1 MELQD
6 GLVLQ
11 RSGVFGGT
19 KEKEEVGSPMFQ
31 NFKMPGSVGAFVFLS
46 VLFISIHLVSTLIG
60 KTKKYRFSRRYQ
72 IRRLPKG
79 VKIKMGRRPRKN
91 RYILNYPFW
100 ASSKKDGTADLRMR
114 DNEIIW
120 GKSFLFVD
128 GAVLEFD
135 KPYELLGVVK
145 DLRRQGVEIQLSKEE
160 KEKYAKLKKKRAF
173 FAQGYDIQKIIDS
186 YEEHPTDFEKL
197 CALLFQKMGY
207 HTQVT
212 AKSNDGGYDIVL
224 WKNQSKAIVECKCY
238 SAGNKIGRP
247 AIQKL
252 VGANNT
258 ALADGMVFITTSEF
272 SSYAVSYAKE
282 AGVELVDGRR
292 LLSLFHEY
300 LFTEEQGGGVY
311 EEECYLEVSDLR
323 PYVPED
329 IYEDYFV
336 QC

>member
-1 MELQD
+1 MH
-6 GLVLQ
+6 
-11 RSGVFGGT
+11 T
-19 KEKEEVGSPMFQ
+19 KEEVLDPMFQ
-31 NFKMPGSVGAFVFLS
+31 DFRIPEFISIFVCLS
-46 VLFISIHLVSTLIG
+46 VLLVSIHVAGILADR
-60 KTKKYRFSRRYQ
+60 TKRNRFSRKYQ
-72 IRRLPKG
+72 IHKLPKG
-79 VKIKMGRRPRKN
+79 VKVKKSRRPKRN

-100 ASSKKDGTADLRMR
+100 ANSKKDGTADLRIR

-120 GKSFLFVD
+120 DKSFLFVD
-128 GAVLEFD
+128 GAVLEFE

-145 DLRRQGVEIQLSKEE
+145 ELRQKGVDIQLSKEE
-160 KEKYAKLKKKRAF
+160 KEKYARLKRKKDF
-173 FAQGYDIQKIIDS
+173 FAQSSDIQKIIDN

-212 AKSNDGGYDIVL
+212 AKTNDGGYDIIL
-224 WKNQSKAIVECKCY
+224 WKNHSKAIVECKCY

-292 LLSLFHEY
+292 LLQLLKEY
-300 LFTEEQGGGVY
+300 VFAGEQGQGVY
-311 EEECYLEVSDLR
+311 LEDCYLEVSDMR

-336 QC
+336 KC